1 MNLVASVLS
10 CYSSL
15 KQLRRQDGSEISWAF
30 DRALSRVFKRPFGLD
45 LALGLN
51 PAPQLWCW
59 KRSRCNLWGE
69 ARGKKRPC
77 TFSIFSEADTGRPY
91 VVSNKMEAGVGA
103 VADTT
108 GTQKE
113 KIHGAAGERLE
124 TMTFARSRFC
134 EMERLALGCSAQRAG
149 LQILFQ
155 ITVFARD
162 VDG

>member
-69 ARGKKRPC
+69 ARGKNGPAPFPSSPRQTQDGLMWSRTRWRLGLEPSLTQLARRKRKSTERQGRGSRRWLSP
-77 TFSIFSEADTGRPY
+77 EA
-91 VVSNKMEAGVGA
+91 VSVKWKDWRSGV
-103 VADTT
+103 
-108 GTQKE
+108 
-113 KIHGAAGERLE
+113 
-124 TMTFARSRFC
+124 ARNEQACRSYFR
-134 EMERLALGCSAQRAG
+134 
-149 LQILFQ
+149 
-155 ITVFARD
+155 
-162 VDG
+162 